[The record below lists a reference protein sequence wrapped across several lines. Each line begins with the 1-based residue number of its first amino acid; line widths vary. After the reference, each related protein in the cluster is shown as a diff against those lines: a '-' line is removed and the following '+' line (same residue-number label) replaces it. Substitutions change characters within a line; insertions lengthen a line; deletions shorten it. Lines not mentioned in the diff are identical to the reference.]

1 MTRRGLN
8 FNPNLTHV
16 YDHARRPALACTGRR
31 ERARLP
37 ASPGA
42 SEPAAG
48 AAAPACGAAR
58 PVPTRAV
65 HECLGRMRGVC
76 AGRRAVGAWAAH
88 ESAAARDA
96 AAQVM
101 PLLRHILENATDRP
115 HALLRAKALEC
126 ISLVGMSVGRA
137 RFRDDAARV
146 MQLMQALQVPP
157 RARGRP
163 ALSGAALARFFLRP
177 LQPPLQ
183 GPCRVGLCSR
193 AGRARCAAAGGLS
206 GCMPHARCARLEA
219 GSDRA
224 RRRSNWECDLGH
236 DSAGSR
242 AGGGG
247 GRAPSVPARAQAQE
261 LDPDDPTSGYM
272 LQAGARLCKCL
283 GEEFLPYL
291 GLVMPP
297 LLAAA
302 QLKPDVHITDAASDA
317 DEADDDDEA
326 RPARA
331 GGQRV

>member
-16 YDHARRPALACTGRR
+16 YDHVRRPALACTGRR

-42 SEPAAG
+42 SQPAAG

-157 RARGRP
+157 RARNPRTERRR
-163 ALSGAALARFFLRP
+163 AAQAGARAR
-177 LQPPLQ
+177 PLQ
-183 GPCRVGLCSR
+183 GPSRAPAGCLHAPCSR
-193 AGRARCAAAGGLS
+193 AGSAASARLLLRCRRWAGGFPTSHGAAPAPKQGQTAAGTG
-206 GCMPHARCARLEA
+206 
-219 GSDRA
+219 
-224 RRRSNWECDLGH
+224 
-236 DSAGSR
+236 
-242 AGGGG
+242 
-247 GRAPSVPARAQAQE
+247 ARA
-261 LDPDDPTSGYM
+261 
-272 LQAGARLCKCL
+272 
-283 GEEFLPYL
+283 
-291 GLVMPP
+291 
-297 LLAAA
+297 
-302 QLKPDVHITDAASDA
+302 
-317 DEADDDDEA
+317 
-326 RPARA
+326 
-331 GGQRV
+331 